1 MVCGQ
6 IWPDGTFGISVLD
19 RKFNLQ
25 QALSPRKRSTD
36 EETFQ
41 RSCALHGL
49 IPSLEVWGKTVNGMD
64 ILNNIAEGKPASTLG
79 SSIVANSH
87 RLPRGQNG
95 ISSNAR
101 LLVRNGALL
110 LQRLYGNKHLSFLTL
125 TLPTTSTADN
135 QRITEKWS
143 EIVRVFIQWLGRRLR
158 SHGLD
163 GEIVGCVE
171 IQEERSEWQEGILG
185 LHLHLV
191 FRGRLPYKAWV
202 MKPGDIR
209 EEWAK
214 CIKNVLPITGEGYYY
229 GAVEN
234 LQPVRKDAGRY
245 LGKYLSK
252 GIKAVLRF
260 KTLYPDHRL
269 PSCWSVCTSALRH
282 AVKACK
288 MASAAT
294 ASIVQEMIESGRA
307 ECFATLHSATFIGAD
322 GKEHICGWY
331 GFLSDMGRSAVGLDR
346 HVKMRVSALHKR
358 RAETTS

>member
-1 MVCGQ
+1 MTCGQ

-19 RKFNLQ
+19 KKFNLQ
-25 QALSPRKRSTD
+25 SALTRKKLSTD
-36 EETFQ
+36 EETFM

-49 IPSLEVWGKTVNGMD
+49 IPSLEAWGKAENVATT
-64 ILNNIAEGKPASTLG
+64 LNEIANSKPDSALG
-79 SSIVANSH
+79 LSIVANSH
-87 RLPRGQNG
+87 RGLRGQNG

-101 LLVRNGALL
+101 LLVRNGALI
-110 LQRLYGNKHLSFLTL
+110 LQRLYGNDCLSFLTL

-135 QRITEKWS
+135 LLITQNWAN
-143 EIVRVFIQWLGRRLR
+143 IVRVFIQWLGRRLR

-191 FRGRLPYKAWV
+191 FRGRKSREAWV
-202 MKPGDIR
+202 MRPQEIR
-209 EEWAK
+209 EEWVK
-214 CIKNVLPITGEGYYY
+214 CLKNVLGVSGEGYYY

-234 LQPVRKDAGRY
+234 LQRVKKDAARY

-252 GIKAVLRF
+252 GVKTVVRF
-260 KTLYPDHRL
+260 KALYPNHRL
-269 PSCWSVCTSALRH
+269 PSCWSVCTSALRY

-288 MASAAT
+288 MAGAVT
-294 ASIVQEMIESGRA
+294 ASVIQDAIENGRV
-307 ECFATLHSATFIGAD
+307 ECFATLHAATFFGAD
-322 GKEHICGWY
+322 GKEHVCGWY
-331 GFLSDMGRSAVGLDR
+331 GFLSPEGRQMVGLDR
-346 HVKMRVSALHKR
+346 HVKMRVSAIHSI